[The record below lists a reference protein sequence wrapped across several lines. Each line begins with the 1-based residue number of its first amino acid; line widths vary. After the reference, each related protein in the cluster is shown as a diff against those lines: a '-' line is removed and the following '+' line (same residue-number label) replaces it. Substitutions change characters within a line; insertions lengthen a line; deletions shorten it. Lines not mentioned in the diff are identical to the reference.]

1 MTNEE
6 KAREYQE
13 FIESNNPSAE
23 AYGFYNAYISA
34 CKWKDKQLEEELNLI
49 SDWFKHIAQ
58 MADDKKTLNGAVMKD
73 SDAFDE
79 ITCLA
84 KRSAEYIDMKLLKNN

>member
-1 MTNEE
+1 MTNQE
-6 KAREYQE
+6 KAREIAGGLNSPISGYE
-13 FIESNNPSAE
+13 AGEYDGALEMAE
-23 AYGFYNAYISA
+23 
-34 CKWKDKQLEEELNLI
+34 WKDKQLNEELNLI

-79 ITCLA
+79 IKCLA
-84 KRSAEYIDMKLLKNN
+84 KSSAEYIDMRLLNK